1 MASTVATTAINR
13 MIRGIVMLVGGLVG
27 GFVTWVVYVLMVAT
41 VELMGATVV
50 NGIIEVL
57 VTVVTASGG

>member
-1 MASTVATTAINR
+1 
-13 MIRGIVMLVGGLVG
+13 MIRGIVMLVGGS
-27 GFVTWVVYVLMVAT
+27 FVTWVVFALMVAT

-50 NGIIEVL
+50 NGTIEVL